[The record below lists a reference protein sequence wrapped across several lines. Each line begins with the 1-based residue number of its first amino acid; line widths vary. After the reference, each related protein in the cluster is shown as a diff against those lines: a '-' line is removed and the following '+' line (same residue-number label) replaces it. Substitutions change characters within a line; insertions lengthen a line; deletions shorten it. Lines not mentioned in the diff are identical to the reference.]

1 TLHRSGAAGQDD
13 LSCVKLASC
22 QPSGKAGHF
31 ILPNHGHTH
40 LTFAASCL
48 ASGAFLY
55 LIQIKLLTSFGC
67 ADRGLVDVNKP
78 AAFPADHFQL
88 LSVRQITD
96 PVFGFP
102 VTHQ

>member
-31 ILPNHGHTH
+31 IQPNHSHAH
-40 LTFAASCL
+40 LTFAASRF
-48 ASGAFLY
+48 ASGAVLY
-55 LIQIKLLTSFGC
+55 FIQIELFTTFGC

-88 LSVRQITD
+88 LSVR
-96 PVFGFP
+96 
-102 VTHQ
+102 